1 MKELYEDKDEK
12 EKEQNYQLL
21 QSYFPAE
28 FEKKKNNIISYTPCK
43 DIQNLPNFCKSYM
56 CDSNSAAPQENK
68 VSLRIQNIF

>member
-12 EKEQNYQLL
+12 EQNYQLL
-21 QSYFPAE
+21 QTYFPAE
-28 FEKKKNNIISYTPCK
+28 FEKKNIISYTPCK
-43 DIQNLPNFCKSYM
+43 DIQNLPNFSKSYM